1 MVIAD
6 IEDYPISISQTFY
19 YLLRQ
24 FAADSQERSEE
35 TTLVLYLP
43 VSESNTLRLSA
54 FSTVK
59 AGQQEHHK

>member
-6 IEDYPISISQTFY
+6 IEDYPVSITQTFY

-24 FAADSQERSEE
+24 FAADSQERSAE

-43 VSESNTLRLSA
+43 VSESNTPRLSA

-59 AGQQEHHK
+59 AGQ